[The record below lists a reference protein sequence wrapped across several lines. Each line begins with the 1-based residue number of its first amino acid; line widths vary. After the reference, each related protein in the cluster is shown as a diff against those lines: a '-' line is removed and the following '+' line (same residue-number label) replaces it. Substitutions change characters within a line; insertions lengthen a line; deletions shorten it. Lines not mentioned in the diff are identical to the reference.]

1 VPRAL
6 SPIVVALAL
15 ALTTFTSFPREARA
29 DLDDDAAR
37 LAASWTAR
45 GATLER
51 LDPVF
56 LERGRSRVIDLD
68 RPGKLAKTE
77 KSGCVTVAILAARTT
92 DLLADE
98 GDASA
103 HRMLDPAAAPL
114 APLVPPPPH
123 GEDEHRTRS
132 AGGAAVISRCGVD
145 SFELKRITVEAT
157 SPRAAVEILVAR
169 SPAALGEI
177 SEALPERAA
186 GLLAPRGD
194 PGGPIEPGP
203 IGERLARAERR
214 ARSEGASR
222 VVKTVTRASPAG
234 LGRVT
239 LKLGE
244 GCHRLDLM
252 AEVPSA
258 VPRRATDLDA
268 EAHVQEGGRLL
279 ARDRADVPDA
289 RLDFCLGE
297 LTLVDV
303 AFAGASGA
311 SPVTVSD
318 AVWTTPKSLSARWGP
333 RARAG
338 FAGAMRKRHAPAPV
352 DDALFEAV
360 GIQGITQVP
369 IAVTPGQCY
378 LAAVGLI
385 RGDAR
390 AIRLSATLGDR
401 APHDEALERPEGA
414 AIAFC
419 AGTSRSAVIDVDVRG
434 NGPWWALSVWGMG
447 AASF

>member
-1 VPRAL
+1 MPRAL
-6 SPIVVALAL
+6 VLLLGALGL
-15 ALTTFTSFPREARA
+15 FTIATPARA
-29 DLDDDAAR
+29 DLDGDADR

-45 GATLER
+45 GATVER
-51 LDPVF
+51 ISPVF
-56 LERGRSRVIDLD
+56 LERGRARVVDLD
-68 RPGKLAKTE
+68 RRGAPAKAE
-77 KSGCVTVAILAARTT
+77 GSGCVTVVILAVRTT
-92 DLLADE
+92 ELLAEE
-98 GDASA
+98 GDAGGRKS
-103 HRMLDPAAAPL
+103 LDPAG
-114 APLVPPPPH
+114 APLVPLVPLSPH
-123 GEDEHRTRS
+123 AEEDHRTRS
-132 AGGAAVISRCGVD
+132 AGGAAVISRCGAT
-145 SFELKRITVEAT
+145 SFELKRITVEVT

-203 IGERLARAERR
+203 IAERIARAERR
-214 ARSEGASR
+214 ARAEGAAR
-222 VVKTVTRASPAG
+222 VVKTLTRAGASG
-234 LGRVT
+234 TGRIQ
-239 LKLGE
+239 LKLVE

-252 AEVPSA
+252 AEVPGV

-297 LTLVDV
+297 QTVVDV
-303 AFAGASGA
+303 AFVGASGA
-311 SPVTVSD
+311 APVTVSD
-318 AVWTTPKSLSARWGP
+318 AQWTTPRTVPVRWGP

-338 FAGAMRKRHAPAPV
+338 FAGALNKRHAPAPAS
-352 DDALFEAV
+352 DPSFETI
-360 GIQGITQVP
+360 GIQGVTSVP
-369 IAVTPGQCY
+369 LSLTPGECY
-378 LAAVGLI
+378 LASVALI

-390 AIRLSATLGDR
+390 AIRMAATVGDR
-401 APHDEALERPEGA
+401 APHDEALDRPEGA

>member
-1 VPRAL
+1 VRCVPLAILLAVGAL
-6 SPIVVALAL
+6 SS
-15 ALTTFTSFPREARA
+15 TTSARA

-45 GATLER
+45 GATMER
-51 LDPVF
+51 LAPVF
-56 LERGRSRVIDLD
+56 LERGRARVIDLGP
-68 RPGKLAKTE
+68 PGALAKTE
-77 KSGCVTVAILAARTT
+77 GSGCVTVAILAVRTT

-98 GDASA
+98 GDA
-103 HRMLDPAAAPL
+103 AAAHKVVDPDG
-114 APLVPPPPH
+114 APLVPRLASSPH
-123 GEDEHRTRS
+123 ADEDHRTRS
-132 AGGAAVISRCGVD
+132 AGGAAVISRCGVN

-194 PGGPIEPGP
+194 PGGAIEPGP
-203 IGERLARAERR
+203 IGERVARAERR
-214 ARSEGASR
+214 ARSEGAAR
-222 VVKTVTRASPAG
+222 VVKTVTRANPAG
-234 LGRVT
+234 VGRIA

-297 LTLVDV
+297 QTTVDV

-318 AVWTTPKSLSARWGP
+318 ALFATPKTVSARWGP

-338 FAGAMRKRHAPAPV
+338 FAGALNKRHAPAPV
-352 DDALFEAV
+352 DDALFETI
-360 GIQGITQVP
+360 GIQGVTQVP
-369 IAVTPGQCY
+369 LSVTPGQCY
-378 LAAVGLI
+378 LASVALI

-390 AIRLSATLGDR
+390 AIRLAATVGDR

-419 AGTSRSAVIDVDVRG
+419 AGTARSAVIDVDVRG